1 MSTTKSE
8 PGPRQTARVEVP
20 SPPRHSFSRR
30 ARALT
35 AAAVLLLAAITALVV
50 VDPFGGAA
58 RSTSVQDNS
67 YPTGLVAVRRGA
79 LSSQVTG
86 VGTLGYSAGP
96 GGSPYGIV
104 NQAGG
109 HVTTLPTVGQ
119 VIAQGQVLYR
129 VDNHPVVLLD
139 GATPAY
145 RALSQGEKGPDVREL
160 NTDLVALE
168 LASRQQLDPSS
179 DNFSAATA
187 TALARLQARLG
198 VDQTG
203 TLPLGEAVF
212 LPGPVRITDVT
223 ATLGTSAGVDTAI
236 AHATSTRRQVQVN
249 IPATEQSGLRAGDRV
264 LITLPNYK
272 DTAGVVTQVGT
283 VANGSGSAS
292 PTIPVTIKLLDPRSA
307 GSLDQAP
314 VRVQITT
321 AGVSNALIVPVTAL
335 LAQTGGAYAVETIDA
350 HGIHHLVPVTL
361 GLFDDADGLVQV
373 SGDLHP
379 GQQVVIPA
387 T

>member
-1 MSTTKSE
+1 MSTTGSE
-8 PGPRQTARVEVP
+8 SEAQHAASMHSVPRRP
-20 SPPRHSFSRR
+20 FSRR
-30 ARALT
+30 ARGLT
-35 AAAVLLLAAITALVV
+35 AAAVVALALITVLVV
-50 VDPFGGAA
+50 VDPFAGAA

-86 VGTLGYSAGP
+86 VGTLGYSAAA
-96 GGSPYGIV
+96 GGSPYGVV
-104 NQAGG
+104 NQASG
-109 HVTTLPTVGQ
+109 HLTAVPTVGQ
-119 VIAQGQVLYR
+119 VIAQGRVLYR

-145 RALSQGEKGPDVREL
+145 RALSQGERGPDVREL
-160 NTDLVALE
+160 NADLVTLG
-168 LASRQQLDPSS
+168 LANRSQVDPSS
-179 DNFSAATA
+179 DYFSAATG
-187 TALARLQARLG
+187 TALARLQARHG
-198 VDQTG
+198 VAQTG
-203 TLPLGEAVF
+203 TLSLGEAVF
-212 LPGPVRITDVT
+212 LPGPIRITDVT
-223 ATLGTSAGVDTAI
+223 GTLGTSAPLDTAI

-249 IPATEQSGLRAGDRV
+249 IAATEQSSLRAGDRV
-264 LITLPNYK
+264 LITLPNYQ

-283 VANGSGSAS
+283 VANGSGSTS

-321 AGVSNALIVPVTAL
+321 AGVSDALIVPVTAL
-335 LAQTGGAYAVETIDA
+335 LAQNGGGYAVETVDG
-350 HGIHHLVPVTL
+350 HTTHRLVPVTL

-379 GQQVVIPA
+379 GQQVVVPA

>member
-1 MSTTKSE
+1 MSTTKPE
-8 PGPRQTARVEVP
+8 PAPARATRVEVP
-20 SPPRHSFSRR
+20 WSLRQASSRR
-30 ARALT
+30 TRAL
-35 AAAVLLLAAITALVV
+35 AAVAVLLVAAIVV
-50 VDPFGGAA
+50 VVLDPFAGAA
-58 RSTSVQDNS
+58 RSTNVRDNS
-67 YPTGLVAVRRGA
+67 YATGLVSVRRGP

-104 NQAGG
+104 NQASG
-109 HVTTLPTVGQ
+109 HLTALPTIGQ
-119 VIAQGQVLYR
+119 VIAEGQVLYR

-145 RALSQGEKGPDVREL
+145 RSLSQGDRGPDVREL
-160 NTDLVALE
+160 NADLVALG
-168 LASRQQLDPSS
+168 LASRQQIDNSS
-179 DNFSAATA
+179 DYFSPATA

-198 VDQTG
+198 VEQTG
-203 TLPLGEAVF
+203 TLPFGEAVF
-212 LPGPVRITDVT
+212 LPGPIRITDLT
-223 ATLGTSAGVDTAI
+223 ATLGTSAPLDTAI

-249 IPATEQSGLRAGDRV
+249 IDATEQSSLAAGDRV
-264 LITLPNYK
+264 LITLPNYQ

-283 VANGSGSAS
+283 VANGSGSTS
-292 PTIPVTIKLLDPRSA
+292 PTIPVTISLLNPRSA

-314 VRVQITT
+314 VRVQITS

-335 LAQTGGAYAVETIDA
+335 LAQNGGGYAVETVDA
-350 HGIHHLVPVTL
+350 HAIHHLVPVTL

-379 GQQVVIPA
+379 GQQVVVPA